1 MTNVEQVRLS
11 LSYHR
16 GFLQPICS
24 RCNMLQPL
32 QRGQLRLLHAARE
45 FCRKWLLK
53 WKQKSRKPRPSKR
66 QKNLRAVR
74 AVNSHDVEFQGEMQ
88 NDSDGTRLYK
98 TLQDFTRLTLWK
110 RCRFSARQLLQ
121 PLQALQQELQSKLAK
136 LKKTEVWAGELSE
149 LSWKGFPKAVCL
161 MCLVMFGIFRYVS
174 YVLVMYTTV
183 HYVIIVTTCHN

>member
-1 MTNVEQVRLS
+1 MANVEQVRLS

-24 RCNMLQPL
+24 RCDMLQPL
-32 QRGQLRLLHAARE
+32 QRGQLRLLHAALE

-98 TLQDFTRLTLWK
+98 TLQDFTRLTWVRVKIQGMDQGPEPTHDPYPPIHTLIHTLWY
-110 RCRFSARQLLQ
+110 CMIHTLDPYS
-121 PLQALQQELQSKLAK
+121 
-136 LKKTEVWAGELSE
+136 
-149 LSWKGFPKAVCL
+149 
-161 MCLVMFGIFRYVS
+161 
-174 YVLVMYTTV
+174 
-183 HYVIIVTTCHN
+183 

>member
-24 RCNMLQPL
+24 SCNMLQPL

-98 TLQDFTRLTLWK
+98 TLQDLHCERDADSVRASYCSHCRHCNK
-110 RCRFSARQLLQ
+110 SYKASSPSSRRRRC
-121 PLQALQQELQSKLAK
+121 ELVSC
-136 LKKTEVWAGELSE
+136 LS
-149 LSWKGFPKAVCL
+149 
-161 MCLVMFGIFRYVS
+161 
-174 YVLVMYTTV
+174 
-183 HYVIIVTTCHN
+183 